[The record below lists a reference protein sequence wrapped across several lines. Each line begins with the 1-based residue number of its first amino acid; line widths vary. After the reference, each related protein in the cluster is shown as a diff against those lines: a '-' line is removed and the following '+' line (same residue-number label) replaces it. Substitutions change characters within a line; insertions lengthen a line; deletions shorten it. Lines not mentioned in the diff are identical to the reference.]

1 MYVCNDA
8 KKMVIQF
15 NSNDETEMPV
25 TSDFRLRT
33 SLPTGQAGDMFEIK
47 YRVTCKEAD
56 CHYKNQTE

>member
-25 TSDFRLRT
+25 HRTSDFG
-33 SLPTGQAGDMFEIK
+33 LPYLPDRQ
-47 YRVTCKEAD
+47 VTCLK
-56 CHYKNQTE
+56 